1 MLNHFFE
8 LSLFVLFLGNRIG
21 VRLSK
26 FVRFIKLGHVS
37 RKSSRAFEP
46 AYKLRCTKK
55 NVKEVVLSYYRK
67 LLVFFFR
74 TLISVLFLLFK
85 GSLRVSIF
93 I

>member
-46 AYKLRCTKK
+46 AYKFRCTKK

-67 LLVFFFR
+67 LLGFFFR

>member
-67 LLVFFFR
+67 LLFFFFR